1 MSKILPRVKA
11 IATAK
16 PPATQI
22 IVTITISLIKW
33 AQKNYHKGKNHSN
46 AKSVAHQK
54 LNVVPARVPRPK
66 PVLFGPMLVV
76 SVARKLFL
84 PTEDTVEHTTG
95 VVPLFQ
101 QKDRVRLSLLTRLV
115 ASKSTE

>member
-1 MSKILPRVKA
+1 MSKTFQRVKA
-11 IATAK
+11 TATAK

-22 IVTITISLIKW
+22 TVTITISLTKW

-54 LNVVPARVPRPK
+54 SNVVLAKVPRPK

-76 SVARKLFL
+76 SAARKLFL
-84 PTEDTVEHTTG
+84 PIEDTVDHTTG
-95 VVPLFQ
+95 VVPPFRQ
-101 QKDRVRLSLLTRLV
+101 RDHVRLSLLTKLA
-115 ASKSTE
+115 ASKSIG

>member
-1 MSKILPRVKA
+1 MSKIFQRAKA

-16 PPATQI
+16 PLATQI
-22 IVTITISLIKW
+22 IVTIMISSTKW

-54 LNVVPARVPRPK
+54 SNVVLARVPRPK

-84 PTEDTVEHTTG
+84 PIEDTVEHTTG
-95 VVPLFQ
+95 VVPPFRQ
-101 QKDRVRLSLLTRLV
+101 RDRVRLSLLTKLA
-115 ASKSTE
+115 ASKSIG